1 MTTIGA
7 KIRRLRRE
15 QGLTLE
21 ALAKKLGTTK
31 SHVWSLENTSKNYSA
46 KKIHDL
52 ARVFGVSSEFFMED
66 VEEPSQEHQI
76 DEAFFHR
83 YQRLA
88 PEAKVQMRKI
98 LATFEG
104 D

>member
-1 MTTIGA
+1 MTPIGE
-7 KIRRLRRE
+7 KIHRLRCE

-21 ALAKKLGTTK
+21 ALAKRLGTTK
-31 SHVWSLENTSKNYSA
+31 SHIRRNYSA

-52 ARVFGVSSEFFMED
+52 ARVLGVSADFLMED
-66 VEEPSQEHQI
+66 AEETPQEQQI
-76 DEAFFHR
+76 DAAFFSR
-83 YQRLA
+83 YQHLA

>member
-1 MTTIGA
+1 MTPIGE
-7 KIRRLRRE
+7 KIHRLRCE

-21 ALAKKLGTTK
+21 ALAKRLGTTK
-31 SHVWSLENTSKNYSA
+31 SHVWSLENTAKNYSA
-46 KKIHDL
+46 KKIYDI
-52 ARVFGVSSEFFMED
+52 ARVLGVSADFFMED
-66 VEEPSQEHQI
+66 AEETPQEQQI
-76 DEAFFHR
+76 DSAFFHR
-83 YQRLA
+83 YQHLP

>member
-1 MTTIGA
+1 MTPIGE
-7 KIRRLRRE
+7 KIHRLRRE
-15 QGLTLE
+15 QGMTLE
-21 ALAKKLGTTK
+21 ALAKKLG
-31 SHVWSLENTSKNYSA
+31 SSRHYVWRLENTSKNYSA

-52 ARVFGVSSEFFMED
+52 ARVLGVSADFLMED
-66 VEEPSQEHQI
+66 AEETPQEQQI
-76 DEAFFHR
+76 DSAFFSR
-83 YQRLA
+83 YQHLP

>member
-1 MTTIGA
+1 MTPIGE
-7 KIRRLRRE
+7 KIHRLRRE

-21 ALAKKLGTTK
+21 ALAKKLG
-31 SHVWSLENTSKNYSA
+31 SSRYYVWRLENTSKNYSA

-52 ARVFGVSSEFFMED
+52 ARVLGVSADFFMED
-66 VEEPSQEHQI
+66 VEAPLQEQQI
-76 DEAFFHR
+76 DAAFFSR
-83 YQRLA
+83 YQHLP